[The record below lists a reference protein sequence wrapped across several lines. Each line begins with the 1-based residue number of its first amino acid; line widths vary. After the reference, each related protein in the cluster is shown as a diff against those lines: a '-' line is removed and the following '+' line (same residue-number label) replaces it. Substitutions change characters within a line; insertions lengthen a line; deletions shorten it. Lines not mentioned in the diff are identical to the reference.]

1 MRRAREQIVD
11 LSVTPYYH
19 CMSRCV
25 RRAFLCGEDPYTGE
39 SYEHRKGWVRGRLR
53 ELAAL
58 FAIDVC
64 AYAIMSN
71 HLHVVLRVVVD
82 RAAGWT
88 DEEVARR
95 YTTLHPMAVASW
107 EAMLTGTQRAELVEG
122 WRQRLTDISWM
133 MRTLNEHIAR
143 KANKED
149 EVRGRFWEGR
159 FKSQPIL
166 DERGL
171 LVCMAYVDLN
181 PMRAGLADS
190 LETSEFTSIQ
200 ERLFERAKKRTSR
213 RKQTAPRTLA
223 PMFERQPSGEAAE
236 PLPMTLDD
244 YRVLLEWTAAARGDA
259 RPESPP
265 PPILGRT
272 GLDPAAWLRTL
283 EDERVEAATFLGS
296 PEAIIAHAEA
306 QGRAWHR
313 GIGLAR
319 QLAAA

>member
-1 MRRAREQIVD
+1 MPRAREQLVD

-39 SYEHRKGWVRGRLR
+39 SYEHRKGWVRERLR
-53 ELAAL
+53 ALATL

-71 HLHVVLRVVVD
+71 HLHVVLRVVVG

-88 DEEVARR
+88 DDEVARR

-107 EAMLTGTQRAELVEG
+107 EATLTRAQRAELVET
-122 WRQRLTDISWM
+122 WRQRLCDISWM

-143 KANKED
+143 RANKED
-149 EVRGRFWEGR
+149 NVRGRFWEGR

-181 PMRAGLADS
+181 PIRAGLADS
-190 LETSEFTSIQ
+190 VETSEFTSIE
-200 ERLFERAKKRTSR
+200 ERLFDRAQKRKSR
-213 RKQTAPRTLA
+213 RKQTAPSTLA
-223 PMFERQPSGEAAE
+223 PMFDQDPSGEAAE

-244 YRVLLEWTAAARGDA
+244 YRMLLEWTASARGDA
-259 RPESPP
+259 PPEGPP
-265 PPILGRT
+265 PTMLART
-272 GLDPAAWLRTL
+272 GLNPAAWLRTL
-283 EDERVEAATFLGS
+283 EDERLEAAACLGA
-296 PEAIIAHAEA
+296 PEAVVARAEA
-306 QGRAWHR
+306 LGQAWHR
-313 GIGLAR
+313 GVGLAR

>member
-39 SYEHRKGWVRGRLR
+39 SYEHRKAWVRDRLR

-58 FAIDVC
+58 FAMDVC
-64 AYAIMSN
+64 AYAVMSN

-82 RAAGWT
+82 RAAGWS

-95 YTTLHPMAVASW
+95 YTALHPMAIASW
-107 EAMLTGTQRAELVEG
+107 EATLTRAQRSNLVES
-122 WRQRLTDISWM
+122 WRERLCDLSWM

-143 KANKED
+143 MANKE
-149 EVRGRFWEGR
+149 EKVRGRFWEGR

-181 PMRAGLADS
+181 PMRAGIADS
-190 LETSEFTSIQ
+190 VETSEFTSIE
-200 ERLFERAKKRTSR
+200 ERLFDQATKRKSR

-223 PMFERQPSGEAAE
+223 PMLDQEPSGEPAE

-244 YRVLLEWTAAARGDA
+244 YRTLLEWTASARDAAP
-259 RPESPP
+259 PEGPP
-265 PPILGRT
+265 PRILART
-272 GLDPAAWLRTL
+272 GLNAAAWLRTL
-283 EDERVEAATFLGS
+283 EDERVETATFLGS
-296 PEAIIAHAEA
+296 PEAVIAHAEA
-306 QGRAWHR
+306 HGQAWHR

>member
-1 MRRAREQIVD
+1 MRRAREQVVD

-39 SYEHRKGWVRGRLR
+39 SYEHRKAWVRERLR
-53 ELAAL
+53 ALAAL

-64 AYAIMSN
+64 AYAVMSN

-82 RAAGWT
+82 RAAGWS

-95 YTTLHPMAVASW
+95 YTRLHPMAVASW
-107 EAMLTGTQRAELVEG
+107 EATLTGAQRSELVET
-122 WRQRLTDISWM
+122 WRQRLCDLSWM

-149 EVRGRFWEGR
+149 KVRGRFWEGR

-190 LETSEFTSIQ
+190 IETSEFTSIE
-200 ERLFERAKKRTSR
+200 ERLFDQANKRKRR

-223 PMFERQPSGEAAE
+223 PMFDQQASGEAAE
-236 PLPMTLDD
+236 PLPMTLED
-244 YRVLLEWTAAARGDA
+244 YRTLLEWTASARGDA
-259 RPESPP
+259 APQGPP
-265 PPILGRT
+265 PRILGRT
-272 GLDPAAWLRTL
+272 GLHPAAWLRTL
-283 EDERVEAATFLGS
+283 EDERVETATFLGS
-296 PEAIIAHAEA
+296 PESLVAHAEA
-306 QGRAWHR
+306 HGHAWHR
-313 GIGLAR
+313 GVGLAR
-319 QLAAA
+319 QLAAG